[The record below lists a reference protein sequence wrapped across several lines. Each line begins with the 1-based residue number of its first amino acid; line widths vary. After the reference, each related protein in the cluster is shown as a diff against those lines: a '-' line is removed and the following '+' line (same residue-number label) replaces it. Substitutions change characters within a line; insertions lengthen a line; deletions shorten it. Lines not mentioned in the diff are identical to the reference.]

1 MLTLSF
7 GLCACLLV
15 MLAWPDLPIARR
27 LHAAMIAPLANVLAA
42 LSAGHWLMFLGL
54 VTLAGLAAWAG
65 PDAIVML
72 ALGSPELAAGLMTFE
87 VAAYLDAAVAVI
99 AAAGAMRG
107 LSPRQWIA
115 RLPRP
120 RATRSRPARR
130 TTRTAANDD
139 DPAPALRVA

>member
-15 MLAWPDLPIARR
+15 MLAWPDLPIARW
-27 LHAAMIAPLANVLAA
+27 LHALMITPASNALAA
-42 LSAGHWLMFLGL
+42 LSAGHWLVFLGL

-65 PDAIVML
+65 PDAIIML

-107 LSPRQWIA
+107 ITLRQWIA
-115 RLPRP
+115 RIPRP

-130 TTRTAANDD
+130 PAPTAANDD